1 MEGLLDKVRN
11 FFTMARTSVNNI
23 LSLKGTT
30 HVRIFDSN
38 GLIDE
43 ALQEAVKEEPKVILR
58 DPTVPEVAAP
68 GVASPAVIKK
78 ALTELE

>member
-1 MEGLLDKVRN
+1 MESLLDRVRN

-43 ALQEAVKEEPKVILR
+43 ALQQAVEEEPKIILR
-58 DPTVPEVAAP
+58 EPTA
-68 GVASPAVIKK
+68 PAVAVKK

>member
-1 MEGLLDKVRN
+1 MEGLLDRVRS

-43 ALQEAVKEEPKVILR
+43 ALQEAVEEEPKVILR
-58 DPTVPEVAAP
+58 YPTVPEVA
-68 GVASPAVIKK
+68 VPAVTKK

>member
-1 MEGLLDKVRN
+1 MEGLLDRVRN
-11 FFTMARTSVNNI
+11 LFTMARTSVNNI

-43 ALQEAVKEEPKVILR
+43 ALQEAVEEEPKIILR
-58 DPTVPEVAAP
+58 EPTDTGIAV
-68 GVASPAVIKK
+68 PAVTKK